1 VNFAK
6 QPIAKIEY
14 FDRAAF
20 SCFLLTLDFETRN
33 LTTEAMVGI
42 LPRAWRLIE
51 GKWFKQLQAP
61 LMQFRIGPTTAD
73 VLAEL
78 GMPSSAFASRR
89 ALLVRVFFVFSGPA
103 RIVVLHAY
111 DKTRDRT
118 RLSQRREIAV
128 ALRNL
133 EFWKEEKR

>member
-1 VNFAK
+1 M
-6 QPIAKIEY
+6 
-14 FDRAAF
+14 
-20 SCFLLTLDFETRN
+20 FLLTLDFETRN

-78 GMPSSAFASRR
+78 GMQSRTPTSRR

-118 RLSQRREIAV
+118 RLSQQREIAV

-133 EFWKEEKR
+133 EIWKEEDR

>member
-1 VNFAK
+1 MNFAK

-20 SCFLLTLDFETRN
+20 SSFLLTLDFETRN

-78 GMPSSAFASRR
+78 GMTSSAFASRR

-118 RLSQRREIAV
+118 RLSQQREIAV